1 MVSRESLWI
10 RHCHR
15 FMEGHFKLF
24 ILLFNNYNVNKFLQ
38 FPPISSIPC
47 KFSMM
52 EQIIMDPVPP
62 VLVPRRVI
70 SVQLITP
77 TVNLFNNLLDQKHDL
92 KKIYDLEE
100 KMLAVLH
107 FFKNLPQPDC
117 FKLFISWNF
126 SFFWGGGTINMGP
139 SFYAKNLG
147 FLTVAQHYCVL

>member
-1 MVSRESLWI
+1 
-10 RHCHR
+10 
-15 FMEGHFKLF
+15 
-24 ILLFNNYNVNKFLQ
+24 
-38 FPPISSIPC
+38 
-47 KFSMM
+47 
-52 EQIIMDPVPP
+52 MDPVPP

-126 SFFWGGGTINMGP
+126 SFFWGGDNQYGTIILRQK
-139 SFYAKNLG
+139 SRFSDSSSTLLRIIVSYDKT
-147 FLTVAQHYCVL
+147 F